1 MKYYTAVER
10 NEIASFVVMW
20 MNLKSLRESEFQK
33 SKILYI
39 NAYIMNLKQWYLWT
53 YLQGSNRGAEIDI
66 ESGLVDWSGGWRE
79 WAELRE

>member
-39 NAYIMNLKQWYLWT
+39 NAYIMNLKQWYL
-53 YLQGSNRGAEIDI
+53 
-66 ESGLVDWSGGWRE
+66 
-79 WAELRE
+79 